1 MSLHKLIIHFSY
13 AEFSIH
19 QRLITVVPP
28 TGSALVIV
36 CLLLFCISF
45 VCCIKYWRNDRKDEC
60 NKQETNRLC
69 NALRKVLRN
78 PRSTCDER
86 CEKVGLLID
95 FFLFVVNGTQSDF
108 SQQIEE
114 KEPEIVGTQSSP
126 SSSTS
131 CAPGN
136 SSCGPPHPG
145 PQLLPA
151 SPSHAVYD
159 NNNQQVSVMMPCS
172 SKIKDKGGKP
182 SKKRRK
188 NDKVKPY
195 KKCTRE
201 EAIQLAKGLLSG

>member
-1 MSLHKLIIHFSY
+1 M
-13 AEFSIH
+13 
-19 QRLITVVPP
+19 
-28 TGSALVIV
+28 

-45 VCCIKYWRNDRKDEC
+45 VCCIKYWRNDRKDICEY
-60 NKQETNRLC
+60 NKQEQETNRLC
-69 NALRKVLRN
+69 NALRKVIRN
-78 PRSTCDER
+78 PKSTCDER
-86 CEKVGLLID
+86 CERVGLLID
-95 FFLFVVNGTQSDF
+95 FFQKIKEEEPETVFNGTRSDF

-131 CAPGN
+131 GAPDN
-136 SSCGPPHPG
+136 SSRGPPHPLIFSD

-151 SPSHAVYD
+151 GPSYAAYD
-159 NNNQQVSVMMPCS
+159 NNNPQVSVMMPCS
-172 SKIKDKGGKP
+172 SKIKDKGGKA

-201 EAIQLAKGLLSG
+201 EAIQIAKGLLSG